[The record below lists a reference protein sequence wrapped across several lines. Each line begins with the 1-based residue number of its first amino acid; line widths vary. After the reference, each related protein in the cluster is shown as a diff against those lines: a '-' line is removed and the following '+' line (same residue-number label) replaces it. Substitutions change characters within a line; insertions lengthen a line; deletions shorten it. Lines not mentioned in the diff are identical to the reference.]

1 MKVWRSS
8 ASPHRVF
15 NTFLQARL
23 CRDSPLQ
30 PNKHEN
36 YLTVASS
43 PGIMLGMGNLRKVG
57 IYSSASLS
65 LQIKGRAAADAT
77 QHCCVL
83 CFHGSLRA
91 LCVGG
96 PSRWAA
102 LIMKLLKPLRSDRHL
117 LLIGNSSRGRLIF
130 LKGKCSAVIK
140 SARLWCFTQMS

>member
-1 MKVWRSS
+1 MKVWRLSV
-8 ASPHRVF
+8 SPHRVF

-36 YLTVASS
+36 YLTVHHV
-43 PGIMLGMGNLRKVG
+43 GNVKFREVG
-57 IYSSASLS
+57 IYSSASFS
-65 LQIKGRAAADAT
+65 LQIKGHAAADAT

-102 LIMKLLKPLRSDRHL
+102 LIMKLFKPLRSDRHL

-130 LKGKCSAVIK
+130 LKWKCSAVIK
-140 SARLWCFTQMS
+140 AACL